1 MSSAAKFSGQCPPS
15 PTADGSDAAPFS
27 TLTEALRQATP
38 GTVVQL
44 SVGTY
49 SVASGEQFPL
59 VVPAGVIL
67 LGNESTKGQ
76 GITIQ
81 GGGSYD
87 SPTLGQQ
94 NVAILLGKDAQARG
108 ISVINSDDKGTGI
121 WLESSNAL
129 VQNCTI
135 ASCGREGILATGNA
149 NPLIRDNVLK
159 QNRISG
165 LSMLR
170 SSKGEVWG
178 NTLEG
183 STIGL
188 ALGDQSAP
196 LVARNRLNQNRTG
209 IIVAGTASPVLRGN
223 TIQNS
228 AEIGLSLK
236 EQALPDFGDPQSP
249 AGNIFQNSTQFDLNV
264 ETGKTLVSVGNQVDP
279 RKNRGPVSLQA
290 SELTQA
296 IASPSPSRCPCPPGV
311 SGGNSSGGNS
321 SGEDNSGGNTS
332 GNAGGSLPVSGGPV
346 SGGPLVFADI
356 RDHWAG
362 AFIQALVDRKI
373 LSGFPDGTFR
383 PQTSLTRVEYAAL
396 VAKAFNRPLIR
407 PGTTFPDLPTTFWG
421 NAAIAKAS
429 RMAFIAGFP
438 DGTFRPNQQL
448 TRVQGIVSL
457 VSGLGLSGG
466 SPGLLGVYG
475 DRAQIPSYATNAI
488 ATATQNR
495 IIVNHPQLNLLN
507 PLRPTTRA
515 EIAVMVY
522 QALVVLRQA
531 PVIESAFIPQPIV
544 PTSLTDLNGHWAE
557 PFVRSLVDQNLLT
570 GFPDGS
576 FHPNAAVSRAEYA
589 VMIAKAF
596 APQRAAPKS
605 TFKICP
611 PISGQRLPSP
621 KRPEAVFWREF
632 PPSGSSPISPF
643 LGFRCSF
650 PWSMACS

>member
-1 MSSAAKFSGQCPPS
+1 MVQSPALQNFQVNAPPS
-15 PTADGSDAAPFS
+15 PRADGSDAAPFA

-296 IASPSPSRCPCPPGV
+296 IASPSPSRCPCP
-311 SGGNSSGGNS
+311 
-321 SGEDNSGGNTS
+321 
-332 GNAGGSLPVSGGPV
+332 
-346 SGGPLVFADI
+346 
-356 RDHWAG
+356 
-362 AFIQALVDRKI
+362 
-373 LSGFPDGTFR
+373 
-383 PQTSLTRVEYAAL
+383 
-396 VAKAFNRPLIR
+396 
-407 PGTTFPDLPTTFWG
+407 
-421 NAAIAKAS
+421 
-429 RMAFIAGFP
+429 
-438 DGTFRPNQQL
+438 
-448 TRVQGIVSL
+448 
-457 VSGLGLSGG
+457 LG
-466 SPGLLGVYG
+466 
-475 DRAQIPSYATNAI
+475 
-488 ATATQNR
+488 
-495 IIVNHPQLNLLN
+495 
-507 PLRPTTRA
+507 
-515 EIAVMVY
+515 
-522 QALVVLRQA
+522 
-531 PVIESAFIPQPIV
+531 
-544 PTSLTDLNGHWAE
+544 
-557 PFVRSLVDQNLLT
+557 
-570 GFPDGS
+570 
-576 FHPNAAVSRAEYA
+576 
-589 VMIAKAF
+589 
-596 APQRAAPKS
+596 
-605 TFKICP
+605 
-611 PISGQRLPSP
+611 
-621 KRPEAVFWREF
+621 
-632 PPSGSSPISPF
+632 
-643 LGFRCSF
+643 
-650 PWSMACS
+650 